1 MWSKDKGA
9 SSMFDKKNF
18 RLAEGR
24 HLSPEEGLC
33 FMEAVAFLAGN
44 PHSDLPQCACP
55 VFANFGRVINDALD
69 DQSRDEFL
77 IPLIPMLIDTKTA
90 QSPRQG
96 ATPEEEARGKDFAR
110 WALQEIAPEVLR
122 GTVAGRC
129 ASILRTSDSLLNAE
143 ELLCAA
149 HDTLLEADASAA
161 TVQSIGYII
170 EASRAARYGT
180 PEKSGRYAAH
190 AASLLAQ
197 LKWHQAFGAA
207 MARGAHPRWVA
218 KESAA
223 ARRSTW
229 AHSVQFFWSQIV
241 AAQPV
246 GSTPASSP
254 VSRGP
259 AWRPPAP

>member
-1 MWSKDKGA
+1 
-9 SSMFDKKNF
+9 MFDRKNF

-24 HLSPEEGLC
+24 HSSPEEGLC
-33 FMEAVAFLAGN
+33 FMEAVAFLAGD

-55 VFANFGRVINDALD
+55 VLANFGRVINDALD

-77 IPLIPMLIDTKTA
+77 IPLIPLLIGTTTLTSQR
-90 QSPRQG
+90 QS
-96 ATPEEEARGKDFAR
+96 ATPEERVRGNNFAR
-110 WALQEIAPEVLR
+110 WAMQQIAPAVLS
-122 GTVAGRC
+122 GTVAGQC
-129 ASILRTSDSLLNAE
+129 APILKTSDSILNAE

-161 TVQSIGYII
+161 TVQCIGYII
-170 EASRAARYGT
+170 EASRAARYDT

-207 MARGAHPRWVA
+207 VVRGAHPRRVTQR
-218 KESAA
+218 SAA
-223 ARRSTW
+223 ARRTIW

-246 GSTPASSP
+246 GCTPRAIP
-254 VSRGP
+254 GP
-259 AWRPPAP
+259 PGPGMAAGM